1 MRIDLEDLLNGF
13 WDDESRV
20 ESALDG
26 KDNSLMALD
35 ADG

>member
-1 MRIDLEDLLNGF
+1 MRIDLKDLLNRF

-20 ESALDG
+20 ESAFNCE
-26 KDNSLMALD
+26 DNSFMALD